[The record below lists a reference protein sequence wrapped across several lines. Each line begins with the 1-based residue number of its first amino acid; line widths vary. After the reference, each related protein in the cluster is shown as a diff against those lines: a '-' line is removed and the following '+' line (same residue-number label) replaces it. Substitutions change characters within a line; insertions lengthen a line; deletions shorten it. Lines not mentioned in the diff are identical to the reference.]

1 MQETPQEYIKRILGN
16 VEGFDPLKVQAGT
29 AKKLERLI
37 KGVPASRLRKRPAP
51 EKWSVGEILAHLADS
66 EIVVGWRLRQI
77 LGAPGTP
84 IQAYDQDSWAAAGH
98 YGKRDP
104 RKSAELFRV
113 VREANLALL
122 KSLAPDQWKHHGMHA
137 ERGEETIERIV
148 QMMAGHDI
156 NHTKQETDRGGDIT
170 YHGPGQLVGYP
181 ILNLAEIRRDV
192 AWYMRSLE
200 EAMIRAT
207 AEFGIPSMRVAGR
220 TGVWIDVP
228 AESGGEEKLAA
239 IGVHLSR
246 WVTSHGFAYNVSTD
260 LRYFDLIVPCGIADK
275 RATSLEKILVRGVKM
290 EEVSPRIATHLGEL
304 LGLDLRP
311 AHRDDLDTML
321 QTHEDRAALVL

>member
-1 MQETPQEYIKRILGN
+1 MKTGLVVDLGLVEYGAACKLQRRLVAARKAGAVPDVLLLCEHPHVITLGRNGKLGN
-16 VEGFDPLKVQAGT
+16 L
-29 AKKLERLI
+29 R
-37 KGVPASRLRKRPAP
+37 AS
-51 EKWSVGEILAHLADS
+51 GQ
-66 EIVVGWRLRQI
+66 GLRQM
-77 LGAPGTP
+77 GV
-84 IQAYDQDSWAAAGH
+84 S
-98 YGKRDP
+98 
-104 RKSAELFRV
+104 FF
-113 VREANLALL
+113 
-122 KSLAPDQWKHHGMHA
+122 
-137 ERGEETIERIV
+137 
-148 QMMAGHDI
+148 
-156 NHTKQETDRGGDIT
+156 ETDRGGDIT

-260 LRYFDLIVPCGIADK
+260 LRYFDLIVPCGISGK
-275 RATSLEKILVRGVKM
+275 RATSLEKLLGRVVERGEAAGKLARRFG
-290 EEVSPRIATHLGEL
+290 EVFGLEMRSAACGEL
-304 LGLDLRP
+304 LARLAEGEQPRP
-311 AHRDDLDTML
+311 
-321 QTHEDRAALVL
+321 